1 MSTTMRTTAD
11 NLNAGVSLARQ
22 TVMNKRKDR
31 VFNGIIWAAVGL
43 TMFILVFIIGYVLV
57 RGFYYRHNVTYDVTD
72 FHEERILVDSE
83 KEQFVNIIIN
93 KKIRIDEIDVELLNN
108 VFNGYEYE
116 WAAYSGQDEELVFY
130 SYDDPEEIYQS
141 AVDAFLAQGDEFSEY
156 AEYVGSEQEMVDK
169 VAGTAGGFGFIDAD
183 TDVSLDDVKIISLR
197 RLVVGANPGV
207 TALQK
212 HDIINDKGKTVTIG
226 KRLNFVKQSEVKS
239 LFSGKYSNWEA
250 LGGADMP
257 VIPVI
262 DQSSASGSRALLD
275 EFFGRDF
282 SFSDDA
288 VFVDSTEEYYK
299 ILQETEGAIGFCT
312 HKDMVVNGLEPVP
325 VNRVEQG
332 VNMSLPF
339 LYEASRKAGAAG
351 GIRDIIINTILLV
364 FFTLAL
370 ATPLGVFA
378 AVYFIEYSKQTS
390 RLMHILRL
398 GTDTLNAIPSIIF
411 GLFGYLVFVQLL
423 GFKMGLLSGTLTMTM
438 MILPTI
444 IRTSEEAL
452 KSVPRSYREGSLGL
466 GATKW
471 QTIIRVVIPAAST
484 GILNGVILGMGR
496 AIGETAALM
505 FTMGM
510 GGTIAGL
517 STAGRTMSV
526 HLYYIFSEGISKDR
540 AFATAAILIFVVLL
554 INYSTTRLVGKMN
567 EKSGTK

>member
-1 MSTTMRTTAD
+1 MS
-11 NLNAGVSLARQ
+11 NNSESGKVLGSLARQ
-22 TVMNKRKDR
+22 TILNKRNDNL
-31 VFNGIIWAAVGL
+31 FTGLLWAAVGL
-43 TMFILVFIIGYVLV
+43 TMFILIFIIGYVMV
-57 RGFYYRHNVTYDVTD
+57 RGFYYRHNVTYDVSD
-72 FHEERILVDSE
+72 FQEDRILVDSE

-93 KKIRIDEIDVELLNN
+93 KRIRIDEIDVELLNN

-116 WAAYSGQDEELVFY
+116 WAAYSGQDEELVLY
-130 SYDDPEEIYQS
+130 SYKNPDEIYLN
-141 AVDAFLAQGDEFSEY
+141 AIEAFLAEGDEFSEY
-156 AEYVGSEQEMVDK
+156 AEYVNSEQEMVDM
-169 VAGTAGGFGFIDAD
+169 VASTTGGFGFIDAD
-183 TDVSLDDVKIISLR
+183 TDVSLEDVKIIRLR
-197 RLVVGANPGV
+197 RLVVGANPGI
-207 TALQK
+207 TALNK
-212 HDIINDKGKTVTIG
+212 HNIINDKGQTVAVG
-226 KRLNFVKQSEVKS
+226 QRLNFIKQKEITS
-239 LFSGKYSNWEA
+239 LFSGKYDSWEP
-250 LGGADMP
+250 LGGADLP

-262 DQSSASGSRALLD
+262 NRDSSSASAIFID
-275 EFFGRDF
+275 EFFGQDF
-282 SFSDDA
+282 TFSDNA
-288 VFVDSTEEYYK
+288 VFVDSSEEYY
-299 ILQETEGAIGFCT
+299 ETIRTTPGAFGFST
-312 HKDMVVNGLEPVP
+312 YKNMMEHGMEPVP

-332 VNMSLPF
+332 VNMTIHF
-339 LYEASRKAGAAG
+339 LFEASRKAGAAG
-351 GIRDIIINTILLV
+351 GIRDIIINTLLLV
-364 FFTLAL
+364 VLTLGL

-378 AVYFIEYSKQTS
+378 AVYFIEYSKQT
-390 RLMHILRL
+390 RFVHILRL

-471 QTIIRVVIPAAST
+471 QTILKVVIPAASP
-484 GILNGVILGMGR
+484 GIVNGIILGMGR

-517 STAGRTMSV
+517 TTAGRTMSV

-554 INYSTTRLVGKMN
+554 INYSTTCLVRRMN
-567 EKSGTK
+567 EMSGTK

>member
-1 MSTTMRTTAD
+1 MSSIAE
-11 NLNAGVSLARQ
+11 NLKAEVSLARQ
-22 TVMNKRKDR
+22 TVLNKRKDSI
-31 VFNGIIWAAVGL
+31 FKGIIWAAVGL
-43 TMFILVFIIGYVLV
+43 TMFILIFIIGYVLV
-57 RGFYYRHNVTYDVTD
+57 RGFYYRHNVTYDVSD
-72 FHEERILVDSE
+72 FQEERILVNPGE
-83 KEQFVNIIIN
+83 EQYVNIIIN

-116 WAAYSGQDEELVFY
+116 WAAYSGQDEELVLY
-130 SYDDPEEIYQS
+130 SYKNPDGIYKS
-141 AVDAFLAQGDEFSEY
+141 AIDAFLAEGDEFSEY
-156 AEYVGSEQEMVDK
+156 AEYVSSEQEMVDK
-169 VAGTAGGFGFIDAD
+169 VASNTGGFGYIDAD
-183 TDVSLDDVKIISLR
+183 TDVSLDGVKIISLR

-226 KRLNFVKQSEVKS
+226 KRLNFVRQSEVKS
-239 LFSGKYSNWEA
+239 LFSGKYSNWET
-250 LGGADMP
+250 LGGADLP

-262 DQSSASGSRALLD
+262 NRNPSSSGAIFLD
-275 EFFGRDF
+275 EFFGGDF
-282 SFSDDA
+282 AFSENA
-288 VFVDSTEEYYK
+288 IFVDSSEEYYE
-299 ILQETEGAIGFCT
+299 ILRTTEGAIGFCT
-312 HKDMVVNGLEPVP
+312 HKDVLANGLEPVP

-332 VNMSLPF
+332 INMSLPF

-370 ATPLGVFA
+370 ATPLGVLA

-390 RLMHILRL
+390 RVMHVLRL

-471 QTIIRVVIPAAST
+471 QTIIKVVIPAAST

-517 STAGRTMSV
+517 TTAGRTMSV

-567 EKSGTK
+567 EKSGTV